1 MSGSFAPRAALVL
14 ALICAAVPAGGQPA
28 PFPENP
34 RPEDLRALSDLLD
47 RPGVRAWLEREGT
60 RAADAPPAA
69 PEPMRGRHLD
79 AARDVLRDLAAGV
92 PRLPGEVAAMR
103 GRLMAEAGDR
113 GLPAAAG
120 LILAFAGLGFAAQAV
135 FRRLSGDLRRRME
148 ALPVATVEERLAAT
162 GWRALYGIGLV
173 AAFAAGSLGV
183 FLVFAWPPLL
193 QEVLL
198 AYLLVFLTVRL
209 TRVGGDVVLAP
220 DAERFRLLPMGTEAA
235 RYWCAW
241 SAAVVGA
248 FAFGK
253 ASFDLVPVLG
263 GSPTARSLVGLLAG
277 LVALVLA
284 LAALWNR
291 PGPDGGPRA
300 ARGRRDAAGWL
311 VSVYL
316 VGLWLTALAGAAA
329 AFFVGVTAF
338 VLVLGHGGLR
348 RIVGH
353 LLRPAAEGA
362 PEAGAR
368 PLAVVALQGA
378 LRIALVVGGAVV
390 IARILGIDLTTLTA
404 RGTPVERVAR
414 GALDL
419 AIVVL
424 GADFVWQ
431 VARGWID
438 QRLSEAD
445 APAGATEAELRR
457 RQRLRTLLPVLR
469 NLLLAGLMAV
479 AGLMALAT
487 LGVEVG
493 PLLAGAGVVGI
504 AVGFGAQTLVKDI
517 LSGMFFLLDD
527 AFRVGEYIE
536 SGRIKGTVEAFSLR
550 SIKLRHHRGALHT
563 VPFGALSTITNY
575 SRDWVIDKL
584 SIGVPY
590 ETDLARVKRIVKE
603 VGRTLA
609 ADPDF
614 APHILETLKMQGVE
628 AFGDYAI
635 QVRLKMMTRPGEQFV
650 IRRRAYALI
659 KEAFAA
665 EGIPFAVPTVSVSG
679 GNGAPSAAAHA
690 VVASRAR
697 AAEPAAETDTP

>member
-28 PFPENP
+28 PIPENP
-34 RPEDLRALSDLLD
+34 RPEDLRALSDLLE
-47 RPGVRAWLEREGT
+47 RPGLRAWLEREGT
-60 RAADAPPAA
+60 RAADIPPAA

-92 PRLPGEVAAMR
+92 PRLPGEVAGMR

-135 FRRLSGDLRRRME
+135 FRHLSGDLRRRME

-248 FAFGK
+248 FAFDK

-277 LVALVLA
+277 LIALVLA

-338 VLVLGHGGLR
+338 VLVLGHHGLR

-378 LRIALVVGGAVV
+378 LRIALVVGGALV

-457 RQRLRTLLPVLR
+457 RQRLRTLLPMLR

-697 AAEPAAETDTP
+697 AAEAAAETDTP